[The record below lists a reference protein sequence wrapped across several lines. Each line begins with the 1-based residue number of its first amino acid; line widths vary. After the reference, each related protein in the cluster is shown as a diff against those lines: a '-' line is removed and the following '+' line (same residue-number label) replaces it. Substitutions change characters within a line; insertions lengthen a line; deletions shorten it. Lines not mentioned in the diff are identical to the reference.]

1 MKLGRFVLDT
11 KLRFRVLAIGII
23 AAALFVVK
31 SVYQN
36 KAGLSEFY
44 GKILSVQDQASRN
57 RSSIISSRTA
67 LIPSAT
73 TRNIM
78 EWPNINETTKRNINK
93 QPNLTIV
100 TAYFDIGKF
109 GKGSPQNV
117 WSVKTYLEFARSFKY
132 LLNPVVI
139 YTDSQ
144 NFFNLMQTLR
154 ANLTNITKMFLI
166 DKNSSWAFQRKE
178 KIENIYAIKGYPE
191 HYPNTVVPEYSCAQH
206 AKYDVVARAAT
217 RNYFQT
223 DYFAWLDVGLF
234 RAEGDKRKYFMLQ
247 TPPDFNSSRIAV
259 NLVHDVRMNTEISQ
273 IFRRNLVWV
282 CGCIFVGKREII
294 LKYTEQ
300 YKRAVDYFLS
310 QELMNTDQQVLY
322 AMYSVSG
329 KKEIKPEID
338 VQLYKQDKPTY
349 NMWFALG
356 YVMRQFI

>member
-1 MKLGRFVLDT
+1 MF
-11 KLRFRVLAIGII
+11 
-23 AAALFVVK
+23 LFL
-31 SVYQN
+31 SCFQ
-36 KAGLSEFY
+36 AGLSEFY
-44 GKILSVQDQASRN
+44 GKVLSVENQAYRN
-57 RSSIISSRTA
+57 LSSIMNPRTT
-67 LIPSAT
+67 LIPHPT
-73 TRNIM
+73 IRNIM
-78 EWPNINETTKRNINK
+78 EWPSVSETTKRNISK

-109 GKGSPQNV
+109 GKGSPNNV

-166 DKNSSWAFQRKE
+166 DKNSSWAFQRKGQ
-178 KIENIYAIKGYPE
+178 IENIYATKGYPK
-191 HYPNTVVPEYSCAQH
+191 HYPNTVVAEYSCAQH

-234 RAEGDKRKYFMLQ
+234 RAEGNQRKYFVLQ
-247 TPPDFNSSRIAV
+247 KPPDFNSSRIAV
-259 NLVHDVRMNTEISQ
+259 NLVHTVNMNTDMSS

-282 CGCIFVGKREII
+282 CGCIFVGRREII
-294 LKYTEQ
+294 IKYTEQ

-310 QELMNTDQQVLY
+310 QKLMNTDQQVLY
-322 AMYSVSG
+322 AMFSESG
-329 KKEIKPEID
+329 KREIKPEID
-338 VQLYKQDKPTY
+338 VQLYKQGVPTY

-356 YVMRQFI
+356 YVMRQFT